1 MTALARA
8 HNIADLRR
16 LARRRLPRG
25 IFEFVDRG
33 SEDELSLRE
42 NRSALDR
49 IKLRPRVLVD
59 VSGRST
65 EATILGQTHAMPLA
79 IAPTGAAGLVWH
91 EGEVALARAAA
102 KFGVPFTLA
111 TGSITGI
118 EKIAAAGGR
127 LWFQLYIWKDRQLTW
142 DLVERA
148 RASGF
153 EALLM
158 TVDTAVAP
166 NREYN
171 RRNGFALPFQVRP
184 RAALDMALHPGWLAN
199 VLLRYLRTTG
209 MPQYENHPPHL
220 RRRITGN
227 PLDTGAM
234 RGDNLTWDD
243 LRELRRRWP
252 GKLMV
257 KGVLRGEDAVRAV
270 SLGADAVIVSNHGG
284 RNLDAAMP
292 AIAVLPEIVDAVGGR
307 APVLLDSGIR
317 RGSDIVK
324 AVALGAQAVLA
335 GRGPLF
341 GTAVA
346 GEAGAAHALKL
357 LRAEMS
363 TTMAFIGCTGV
374 RVLGPEFL
382 QPGTYPAATPG
393 VARDLAA
400 AAD

>member
-59 VSGRST
+59 VSGRSMD
-65 EATILGQTHAMPLA
+65 ATILGQTHAMPLA

-127 LWFQLYIWKDRQLTW
+127 LWFQLYIWKERQLTW

-184 RAALDMALHPGWLAN
+184 RAAFDMALHPGWLAR

-257 KGVLRGEDAVRAV
+257 KGVLRGEDAMRAV

-357 LRAEMS
+357 LRTEMS

-374 RVLGPEFL
+374 RDLGPEFL
-382 QPGTYPAATPG
+382 QP
-393 VARDLAA
+393 
-400 AAD
+400 